1 VIDIVYHSWQPFI
14 FWGDWNVPRIFLGGM
29 TKCPNARNLN
39 LFGGMTETLFPKEHS
54 WNIIPEKK

>member
-1 VIDIVYHSWQPFI
+1 
-14 FWGDWNVPRIFLGGM
+14 M

-39 LFGGMTETLFPKEHS
+39 LFGEMPETPIPKEHS